1 MSYEIVTIEVTT
13 YLEDLESAAWILR
26 GRHYHQTAD
35 AIEQA
40 IAALPE
46 PEWEPEWEPEA
57 EQVAAYQRAV
67 LDFNGL
73 TVTDTY
79 ATDVLKHLHEAGLKL

>member
-1 MSYEIVTIEVTT
+1 MSHDTVTIEVTA
-13 YLEDLESAAWILR
+13 YLQDLEDTALLLR
-26 GRHYHQTAD
+26 RRHYHSVAD

-46 PEWEPEWEPEA
+46 PEWEPEP

-73 TVTDTY
+73 TVTDIY
-79 ATDVLKHLHEAGLKL
+79 ATAVLKHLHEAGLKL